1 LRQDRTSSCIW
12 EVEADGKHS
21 DLIKNSPLYRHW
33 NTPLQRISPRNG
45 MTLSSDHR
53 VPGER
58 SLAGRRAGDAP
69 AASAHRHQL
78 RKGSDVPYI
87 AHPRR
92 RVLSECVGFQREHP
106 PAALLH
112 DVVEDTECTLDEI
125 ARQFPANVVELVQ
138 ALTEVKKDGSDK
150 KRPWEDRKRDHL
162 EQLEKSPFGARAIAL
177 ADKLHNL
184 LSMIFDLEHDGPG
197 VWGRFNALPD
207 RLMWYYR
214 AMLKACDQGEPELR
228 PLVDACNEALAK
240 LEAAIADE

>member
-1 LRQDRTSSCIW
+1 
-12 EVEADGKHS
+12 
-21 DLIKNSPLYRHW
+21 
-33 NTPLQRISPRNG
+33 

-53 VPGER
+53 V
-58 SLAGRRAGDAP
+58 AGRAIHSPVVEQAMRL

-87 AHPRR
+87 AHPAS
-92 RVLSECVGFQREHP
+92 VALILKQAGFHDENILA
-106 PAALLH
+106 AALLH
-112 DVVEDTECTLDEI
+112 DVVEDTDCTLDEI
-125 ARQFPANVVELVQ
+125 SRLFPAKVEELVQ
-138 ALTEVKKDGSDK
+138 ALTEVKEDDSGA

-162 EQLEKSPFGARAIAL
+162 EHLQNSPFGARAIAL

-184 LSMIFDLEHDGPG
+184 LSIIYDLEHDGPG

-214 AMLKACDQGEPELR
+214 AMLKACDRGEPELR

-240 LEAAIADE
+240 LEAAVADQ